1 MEPQVLDIRAEP
13 SAVPHDPKSSVD
25 YVNIERIVDIVNIFL
40 SSWRMIDRTRAYHHG
55 DLRAALLNEAAIML
69 AEGGVASVTM
79 RALGQRLGV
88 SRAAPYRHFSDKAE
102 LLAAVAATGFTRLRN
117 RLHALDTGQ
126 SQSSVEQFLSM
137 GGVYVRFALE
147 NPTHY
152 RLMYGK
158 EGPSR
163 WDRPELREA
172 GNALFDQ
179 LVGWIESYQRS
190 GDIIRGDPRAQAYV
204 AWSAVHGLASLLIEG
219 QIMDDVDV
227 GALIRQTTHTVLSGM
242 RPRE

>member
-1 MEPQVLDIRAEP
+1 MADQA
-13 SAVPHDPKSSVD
+13 K
-25 YVNIERIVDIVNIFL
+25 
-40 SSWRMIDRTRAYHHG
+40 AYHHG
-55 DLRAALLNEAAIML
+55 DLRVALLDEAVVML

-102 LLAAVAATGFTRLRN
+102 LLVAVAAAGFRRLGN
-117 RLHALDTGQ
+117 HLHAIDAGRQ
-126 SQSSVEQFLSM
+126 RSSVEQFRHM
-137 GGVYVRFALE
+137 GEVYVRFALE
-147 NPTHY
+147 NPAHY

-163 WDRPELREA
+163 RDRPVLREA

-179 LVGWIESYQRS
+179 LVDVIESYQRR
-190 GDIIRGDPRAQAYV
+190 GDIIGQDPRAQAYV

-227 GALIRQTTHTVLSGM
+227 EALIHQTTQTVLAGM
-242 RPRE
+242 HPREQR